1 MPEAA
6 SARRVIRII
15 DGVPRI
21 LEDAWTVVEDGT
33 EWDGSAHCLLSLRQ
47 ATGQLQ
53 RLGAAA
59 PVGLWL
65 APNDEPG
72 EAVALFDSIALIGVR
87 FPKFTDGRGYSTAAL
102 LRSRYGWR
110 GELRALDDVLQDQLF
125 FMRRVGFD
133 SFALRTDRDPQRA
146 LQAFSTFSDS
156 YQAAVM
162 PDLPRFRRAGV

>member
-1 MPEAA
+1 MSEAA
-6 SARRVIRII
+6 GARPVIRIV
-15 DGVPRI
+15 DGVPQ
-21 LEDAWTVVEDGT
+21 VVEDRWTLVEDGPS
-33 EWDGSAHCLLSLRQ
+33 WDGSTYRLLPLRTALERSQ
-47 ATGQLQ
+47 D
-53 RLGAAA
+53 LGAVA

-72 EAVALFDSIALIGVR
+72 EAIGLFDSIALIGVR
-87 FPKFTDGRGYSTAAL
+87 FPKFADGRGYSTAAL

-133 SFALRTDRDPQRA
+133 SFALRADRDPQQS
-146 LQAFSTFSDS
+146 LKAFTTFSDS
-156 YQAAVM
+156 YQGSII

>member
-1 MPEAA
+1 MSEAA
-6 SARRVIRII
+6 SGRMVIRII

-21 LEDAWTVVEDGT
+21 VEDSWTVVEDGT
-33 EWDGSAHCLLSLRQ
+33 EWDGSAHRLLSLRQ
-47 ATGQLQ
+47 ALEQSQ

-65 APNDEPG
+65 APNDEPT
-72 EAVALFDSIALIGVR
+72 EAVALFESIALIGVR

-102 LRSRYGWR
+102 LRSRHGWR
-110 GELRALDDVLQDQLF
+110 GELRALEDVLQDQLF

-133 SFALRTDRDPQRA
+133 SFALRPDRDPQQA
-146 LQAFSTFSDS
+146 LRAFSTFSDS
-156 YQAAVM
+156 YQGAIV